1 MSDVKEYGDKA
12 KDRAGELAV
21 DGKAAASDA
30 IATLGKAVGD
40 TAGQIDE
47 RFGEQYGDYARSAS
61 RTLAETSAKL
71 EAKSLEE
78 LGDDTREA
86 IRKSPA
92 AAVGIA
98 AVAGFLLARIFRGR
112 S

>member
-1 MSDVKEYGDKA
+1 MSDAKEYGEKA
-12 KDRAGELAV
+12 KVRAGEMAV
-21 DGKAAASDA
+21 EGKAAASDA
-30 IATLGKAVGD
+30 IANIGKAVGD
-40 TAGQIDE
+40 TADQLDE

-71 EAKSLEE
+71 EAKSIEE
-78 LGDDTREA
+78 IGEDTREA

-98 AVAGFLLARIFRGR
+98 AVVGFLVARLFRSGK
-112 S
+112 